1 MIIVKSSRELAIMR
15 EAGAIAAHILQELG
29 HHVRVGISTQELDT
43 LAERLIRTA
52 SATPSFKGYGGF
64 PASICA
70 SINQTLI
77 HGIPSSTRL
86 KDGDIL
92 KIDLGVYYKGYH
104 ADAAR
109 TFLVGNVDDK
119 VRHLAEVTEASFFKA
134 IELIR
139 PGVHLGDISHAIQT
153 YVEAHGMSLPEDY
166 SGHGVGQNLHED
178 PQIPN
183 WGQPGTGPRLKAGMT
198 LAIEPMVHLGRK
210 ETQVLSD
217 GWTVVSV
224 DGSMT
229 AHYENTVEVTETGV
243 RILTLNLGGTN

>member
-29 HHVRVGISTQELDT
+29 HHVRIGISTKELDS
-43 LAERLIRTA
+43 LAERLILAA

-77 HGIPSSTRL
+77 HGIPSATL
-86 KDGDIL
+86 LNDGDIL

-119 VRHLAEVTEASFFKA
+119 VRQLAEVTEASFFKA

-139 PGVHLGDISHAIQT
+139 PGVHVGDISHAIQT
-153 YVEAHGMSLPEDY
+153 YVETHGMSLPEDY

-198 LAIEPMVHLGRK
+198 LAIEPMVHLGSK
-210 ETQVLSD
+210 ETKVLSD
-217 GWTVVSV
+217 GWTVVSA
-224 DGSMT
+224 DGSWT
-229 AHYENTVEVTETGV
+229 AHYENTVEVTETGY
-243 RILTLNLGGTN
+243 RILTLNPGGTN

>member
-1 MIIVKSSRELAIMR
+1 MIIVKSSRELTIMQ
-15 EAGAIAAHILQELG
+15 EAGKIAAHILEELG
-29 HHVRVGISTQELDT
+29 HNVHIGVTTKALDT
-43 LAERLIRTA
+43 LAERLIRAA

-70 SINQTLI
+70 SVNQTLI
-77 HGIPSSTRL
+77 HGIPDERRL
-86 KDGDIL
+86 QDGDIIS
-92 KIDLGVYYKGYH
+92 IDLGVYYKGYH

-109 TFLVGNVDDK
+109 TFMVGNVDDR
-119 VRHLAEVTEASFFKA
+119 VRQLVDVTEASFFKA
-134 IELIR
+134 MEIIR
-139 PGVHLGDISHAIQT
+139 PGIHLSDISHTIQT
-153 YVEAHGMSLPEDY
+153 YVESHGMSLPEDY

-183 WGQPGTGPRLKAGMT
+183 WGQPGQGPRLKVGMT
-198 LAIEPMVHLGRK
+198 LAIEPMVHLGKK
-210 ETQVLSD
+210 ETKVLRD

-243 RILTLNLGGTN
+243 RILTLNQGG

>member
-1 MIIVKSSRELAIMR
+1 MQ
-15 EAGAIAAHILQELG
+15 EAGKIAAHILEELG
-29 HHVRVGISTQELDT
+29 RRVQIGVTTKELDT
-43 LAERLIRTA
+43 LAERLIRAA

-64 PASICA
+64 PASICT

-77 HGIPSSTRL
+77 HGIPNETRL

-92 KIDLGVYYKGYH
+92 SIDLGVYFKGYH

-109 TFLVGNVDDK
+109 TFMVGNVDDRIRK
-119 VRHLAEVTEASFFKA
+119 LVDVTEASFFKA
-134 IELIR
+134 MEIIR
-139 PGVHLGDISHAIQT
+139 PGIHLSDISHTIQT
-153 YVEAHGMSLPEDY
+153 YVESHGMSLPEDY

-183 WGQPGTGPRLKAGMT
+183 WGQPGQGPRLKAGMT
-198 LAIEPMVHLGRK
+198 LAIEPMVHLGKK
-210 ETQVLSD
+210 ETKVLRD

-243 RILTLNLGGTN
+243 RILTLNQGG